1 MTNKATIERLLQTI
15 AGLLALVWVVGQP
28 LAAPVSIAPNPLF
41 ITVNIAPN
49 LVVTLDDSGSMG
61 RAYVPDLCGTP
72 ANPSPDDP
80 NCYTGYNDS
89 FTPGGLE
96 NRFVK
101 SAHFNPLYFDPS
113 ITYSPA
119 KDASGNEL
127 VPCSNN
133 SSDSNCL
140 ASVYINPFA
149 TSKGTLNLLT
159 GFRPAAGYSPDS
171 STSVPQWDTVA
182 AAESYYK
189 RFAKHYASDVR
200 CKTNN
205 PNINTCQY
213 KDGTGTWQTPGTQA
227 CANNTQC
234 QTLGL
239 PPYYYAFD
247 TTNAS
252 CTPAAIASNDTD
264 NDCYDLTAVPS
275 SQYRNFANWYAFYR
289 TRNLMTVTAISRAMA
304 NLDSSTRVAWQS
316 LAPQNT
322 TNYYTNGVV
331 NLAATPNACNSFGTT
346 CKGWDGVAYDNRIR
360 TFSSNK
366 ADFYAWLF
374 RLPTYPPTSTP
385 LRTAYQR
392 AGNYFT
398 TSGVNSP
405 YAQDPQV
412 SVGTE
417 YACRKNFQIVMTD
430 GRWSSF
436 SDSLTALSP
445 TNQDNSSFTL
455 PDSVSYTAR
464 APYKDSN
471 STSLADLAFYY
482 WHTDLRTDLANIVT
496 PYVADLSGT
505 ATDQYWNAKNDPAQ
519 WQHLSS
525 FNIGLGVSGYFG
537 TANNPLTWG
546 GDTYS
551 GSFTN
556 ILAGTTNWPATASNS
571 DANIADLWHAA
582 INSRGQFFSSESPD
596 ALNLAFEKAVQAIQA
611 ANPSSAALSA
621 NSTNIQAGTLV
632 YQAKFDSK
640 DWSGT
645 LLALPVQGDGSI
657 GSVQWDASTKIPAH
671 AQRNIY
677 TFTNGSARSFD
688 ACNGANYAAVKAV
701 LDLDATGAND
711 GRCAGRLAWLRGDA
725 SQEVRNG
732 GVFRNRTTTVM
743 GDIINS
749 DPAFVWKEDFG
760 YSVLS
765 GAEGSTY
772 PAFVGTKSSRVPMV
786 YVGANDGML
795 HAIRADLGSTQS
807 GEELFAYVPSGVYG
821 NLSQLTDPAYSHH
834 YYVDGAPTSGDAYWG
849 GAWHSVLVG
858 GLNSGGQQIYAL
870 EITTPTAFSAGNVLW
885 EYTDADMGL
894 TYSQPQI
901 ARLNNGVWAAIF
913 GNGYNSTTQQAYL
926 YVVNLQTGGLIKKI
940 AVGTAGSNGLSTPVL
955 LDTNNDGITDYVYAG
970 DLQGQMW
977 KFDLSSPSS
986 ALWDVAFGG
995 APLFTARSPIG
1006 GVQPITS
1013 QPKVTGHTSGGY
1025 MVFFGTGQYLGTF
1038 DVNDLAVQTYYGI
1051 WDNSLA
1057 ITTTDRSELQA
1068 QTITYQGSSQGFS
1081 LRTTS
1086 QNSVNW
1092 TTQKGWYLDLV
1103 PPSPLLAQGER
1114 VISTSI
1120 IKGDR
1125 VIFVTLIPN
1134 TDPCLPGGESWLME
1148 LNTLTGGA
1156 PADSVFDLNND
1167 NVFDALDYVNSNVV
1181 SGMKSTVGISKTPVW
1196 LSDTA
1201 NPGIAFKELSGTSGG
1216 IATIKNKDANPVPP
1230 GGGGSV
1236 QRVYWMEIR

>member
-1 MTNKATIERLLQTI
+1 MNTKTTLKGLLQTI
-15 AGLLALVWVVGQP
+15 AGLLVLVWTVGQP

-61 RAYVPDLCGTP
+61 RAYVPDLCG
-72 ANPSPDDP
+72 NPDNPYCAVLD
-80 NCYTGYNDS
+80 
-89 FTPGGLE
+89 
-96 NRFVK
+96 NRYVK
-101 SAHFNPLYFDPS
+101 SAHFNPLYFDPT

-119 KDASGNEL
+119 KDANGNEL

-133 SSDSNCL
+133 TSDSNCL

-159 GFRPAAGYSPDS
+159 GFRPAAGYSPDG

-189 RFAKHYASDVR
+189 NFAKHYAADVR

-213 KDGTGTWQTPGTQA
+213 KDAAGAWQTPAGVQA
-227 CANNTQC
+227 CTTNAQC

-252 CTPAAIASNDTD
+252 CSPAAIASNDTD
-264 NDCYDLTAVPS
+264 NDCYDLTVVPS
-275 SQYRNFANWYAFYR
+275 AQYRNFANWYAFYR

-304 NLDSSTRVAWQS
+304 NLDTSTRVAWQS
-316 LAPQNT
+316 LAPKNT
-322 TNYYTNGVV
+322 TNFYTNGVV
-331 NLAATPNACNSFGTT
+331 NLAATPNACDSFSATT

-360 TFSSNK
+360 AFTSNK
-366 ADFYAWLF
+366 ANFYAWLF

-436 SDSLTALSP
+436 SDSLAALSP
-445 TNQDNSSFTL
+445 ANQDNSSVTL
-455 PDSVSYTAR
+455 PDGVPYSPI
-464 APYKDSN
+464 APYMDSN

-482 WHTDLRTDLANIVT
+482 WRTDLRTDLANIVT
-496 PYVADLSGT
+496 PYVADLSPAAPGP
-505 ATDQYWNAKNDPAQ
+505 YWNAKNDPAQ

-556 ILAGTTNWPATASNS
+556 ILAGTTNWPAPASNN

-632 YQAKFDSK
+632 YQAKFNSE

-645 LLALPVQGDGSI
+645 LLALSVAGGGVI
-657 GSVQWDASTKIPAH
+657 GAVEWDASTKIPAH
-671 AQRNIY
+671 ALRNIFTTY
-677 TFTNGSARSFD
+677 TNNFGNTVGQSFSQ
-688 ACNGANYAAVKAV
+688 CNGGSYAALKAV
-701 LDLDATGAND
+701 LDVDAGGVTDN
-711 GRCAGRLAWLRGDA
+711 RCADRLAWLRGDA
-725 SQEVRNG
+725 SKEQRFYNATTNPLAT
-732 GVFRNRTTTVM
+732 FRNRTTTVM

-749 DPAFVWKEDFG
+749 DPAFVWKEDYG
-760 YSVLS
+760 HSVLS

-772 PAFVGTKSSRVPMV
+772 PAFVGTKSSRLPMV
-786 YVGANDGML
+786 YVGSNDGML
-795 HAIRADLGSTQS
+795 HAIRADLGDLQS
-807 GEELFAYVPSGVYG
+807 SGKELFAFVPSGVYG
-821 NLSQLTDPAYSHH
+821 DLSQLTDTGYVHH
-834 YYVDGAPTSGDAYWG
+834 YFVDGAPSSGDAYWG
-849 GAWHSVLVG
+849 GNWHSVLVG
-858 GLNSGGQQIYAL
+858 GLNSGGKQVYAL
-870 EITTPTAFSAGNVLW
+870 DISNPTAFAAANVLW
-885 EYTDADMGL
+885 EYTDTDLGL

-901 ARLNNGVWAAIF
+901 ARLNNGEWAAVF
-913 GNGYNSTTQQAYL
+913 GNGYNSTTEQAYL
-926 YVVNLQTGGLIKKI
+926 YVVNLETGVLIKKI
-940 AVGTAGSNGLSTPVL
+940 AVGVAGSNGLSTPVL

-977 KFDLSSPSS
+977 KFDLSSPST
-986 ALWDVAFGG
+986 ALWDVSYSG
-995 APLFTARSPIG
+995 APLFTARSSIG
-1006 GVQPITS
+1006 GVQPITA

-1025 MVFFGTGQYLGTF
+1025 MVFFGTGRYVGTF
-1038 DVNDLAVQTYYGI
+1038 DVNDMAVQTFYGV
-1051 WDNSLA
+1051 WDNGAA

-1068 QTITYQGSSQGFS
+1068 QTITYEDVSQGFS
-1081 LRTTS
+1081 VRTTS

-1092 TTQKGWYLDLV
+1092 VSQKGWYLDLL
-1103 PPSPLLAQGER
+1103 PPAPLSAKGER

-1125 VIFVTLIPN
+1125 VIFVTLIPS
-1134 TDPCLPGGESWLME
+1134 TDPCVPGGDSWLME
-1148 LNTLTGGA
+1148 LDTLTGGA

-1167 NVFDALDYVNSNVV
+1167 NVFDSSDYVNSNVV

-1216 IATIKNKDANPVPP
+1216 IATIKNKDASPLPP
-1230 GGGGSV
+1230 GGGGTV